1 MDSSSAFF
9 WVGYLLGICSLALFT
24 AIYKALKPDGVRALK
39 LPISLNELFVLRSV
53 QQLGGLWTGVST
65 VEISESLEQRRE
77 QRLSTGEIFVACDS
91 LELYG
96 YLYGSLLPG
105 GKERNGRPLRIERLT
120 TKGVELLQSANAVN
134 PQTAIDSSEERQQKE
149 RLNL

>member
-1 MDSSSAFF
+1 MDSSGAFF

-39 LPISLNELFVLRSV
+39 PRRPVEERSYNCDECGEGILELKRA
-53 QQLGGLWTGVST
+53 G
-65 VEISESLEQRRE
+65 
-77 QRLSTGEIFVACDS
+77 IFVWGRCTACKH
-91 LELYG
+91 EV
-96 YLYGSLLPG
+96 
-105 GKERNGRPLRIERLT
+105 EF
-120 TKGVELLQSANAVN
+120 ELLDEAANEWGAAIPQSANAVN